1 MVKVGLNDAH
11 IRQLLSKVV
20 PPLKSDLHKGQMG
33 RIAVIGGDATF
44 TGAPYYSAQAGLK
57 FGGDLS
63 YVFTAEQAVI
73 PIKSYSPELMVTPF
87 YNSNEIMGE
96 KPLYTDEGRSIIYE
110 QMAMSMASRIKPHL
124 SKMHALVIGPGLGR
138 EPQVFESV
146 LQVIKQAREIEL
158 PLVLD
163 ADALYML
170 TGGDDADN
178 LHSILGYEH
187 CVLSPNIMEF
197 HRLVKAA
204 ESNVKQCIDD
214 GGRLDEQRVGLMSDL
229 MIMAAFQS
237 DDISLKLSALS
248 SYLGNTIILK
258 GASDLIASASITYFT
273 TEGVQI
279 PYVFSVNA
287 AGSPRRCGGQGD
299 VLAGIIGVSLHWAQL
314 TAKEYGNIF
323 TPVELDSN
331 NEQVVSKSGDDEEGE
346 GVLVSPQVAATI
358 LASFVTKRA
367 SETAFV
373 KQGRS
378 MTTPDVIEEIGRA
391 LQTVVSNE

>member
-1 MVKVGLNDAH
+1 
-11 IRQLLSKVV
+11 
-20 PPLKSDLHKGQMG
+20 
-33 RIAVIGGDATF
+33 
-44 TGAPYYSAQAGLK
+44 
-57 FGGDLS
+57 
-63 YVFTAEQAVI
+63 
-73 PIKSYSPELMVTPF
+73 
-87 YNSNEIMGE
+87 MGE

-229 MIMAAFQS
+229 MIMAAFPS

-248 SYLGNTIILK
+248 
-258 GASDLIASASITYFT
+258 
-273 TEGVQI
+273 
-279 PYVFSVNA
+279 
-287 AGSPRRCGGQGD
+287 
-299 VLAGIIGVSLHWAQL
+299 
-314 TAKEYGNIF
+314 
-323 TPVELDSN
+323 PVELDSN

-367 SETAFV
+367 SETACV